1 MKYIFFAILFFH
13 TSTIFSQGNIPLKVS
28 DLLGKWQVDS
38 TQECHSYGTDSFPC
52 FSKTRETTIY
62 TIEFL
67 KNGIYI
73 SCAPLTCDTGTFKI
87 KNDRLIMKTKYR
99 KLSII
104 FDKNYL
110 IDSLTVDKLNYTLD
124 SETEG
129 GPIKVKEFCI
139 RIK

>member
-1 MKYIFFAILFFH
+1 
-13 TSTIFSQGNIPLKVS
+13 
-28 DLLGKWQVDS
+28 
-38 TQECHSYGTDSFPC
+38 
-52 FSKTRETTIY
+52 
-62 TIEFL
+62 
-67 KNGIYI
+67 
-73 SCAPLTCDTGTFKI
+73 
-87 KNDRLIMKTKYR
+87 MKTKYR